1 MDDFNQ
7 RMADARRQAARELQL
22 RVDREQQAKA
32 QSATDT
38 PRERDEAPA
47 GQGRLV
53 LRRTQ
58 GEFRYTLAEERVR
71 SGDVLEFYVGPGSG
85 WLRGVFQWGRRN
97 TSSPSLLVRVVHP
110 DDPSAFLG
118 DMEVILPDE
127 AVLRWPGVGDPG
139 PAGAP

>member
-7 RMADARRQAARELQL
+7 RMAEARRQAARELQL

-38 PRERDEAPA
+38 PRVRDEAPA

-71 SGDVLEFYVGPGSG
+71 SGDVLEFYVGPAGG

-127 AVLRWPGVGDPG
+127 AVLRWPGGGDPG